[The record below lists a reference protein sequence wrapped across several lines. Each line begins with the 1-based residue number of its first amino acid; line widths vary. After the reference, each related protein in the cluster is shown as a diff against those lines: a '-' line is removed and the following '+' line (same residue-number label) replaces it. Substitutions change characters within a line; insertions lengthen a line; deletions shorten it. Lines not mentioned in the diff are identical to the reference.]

1 MPLATT
7 THAGQIYMYK
17 DSNGS
22 TLLTN
27 RKSADRSLTKVKVT
41 YYPDSNIHSY
51 RNWGNSEASVLPSYS
66 RNKNAFDHIIQQAAQ
81 QHGVSEGLI
90 KAVMH
95 TESGFNVNARS
106 PVGAQGLMQLMPATA
121 RRFNVSNAYD
131 PHENIMAGA
140 KYLAWL
146 LKRFNGN
153 TTLALAGYNAGEG
166 NIAKYGGV
174 PPFRETQDYVRRVTS
189 RYSNLYANGVVP
201 GLVGNRHPVSTP
213 FDTYRAADGLV
224 VIAVAS
230 NRLFERLCQCMG
242 QPELATDPRFID
254 DASRTR
260 HEPQLRAAIEAWT
273 AQHSVEHLCDGLL
286 EAGVP
291 SSPVWDLA
299 EAASSEHARVRQL
312 QFQPPGAAVP
322 CVPQPVFFNGRKPH
336 ALTAAPRLGAD
347 NAIFGLNP
355 TGVNP

>member
-1 MPLATT
+1 MNNKINAFLLYILGTASIMPLATS

-41 YYPDSNIHSY
+41 YYPESNIHSY

-121 RRFNVSNAYD
+121 KRFNVSNAFD
-131 PHENIMAGA
+131 PQQNINAGA

-146 LKRFNGN
+146 MKRFNGN
-153 TTLALAGYNAGEG
+153 TSLVLAGYNAGEG
-166 NIAKYGGV
+166 NVAKYGGI
-174 PPFRETQDYVRRVTS
+174 PPFRETQDYVKRVSS
-189 RYSNLYANGVVP
+189 RYSNLYANGL
-201 GLVGNRHPVSTP
+201 GSL
-213 FDTYRAADGLV
+213 
-224 VIAVAS
+224 AS
-230 NRLFERLCQCMG
+230 
-242 QPELATDPRFID
+242 
-254 DASRTR
+254 S
-260 HEPQLRAAIEAWT
+260 
-273 AQHSVEHLCDGLL
+273 
-286 EAGVP
+286 
-291 SSPVWDLA
+291 
-299 EAASSEHARVRQL
+299 AASSNNGQIIAQSSNYASSTDSIAVQPVKYQRQMIKTAEGIYTDA
-312 QFQPPGAAVP
+312 PGAYATA
-322 CVPQPVFFNGRKPH
+322 H
-336 ALTAAPRLGAD
+336 AIASAKILISD
-347 NAIFGLNP
+347 
-355 TGVNP
+355 

>member
-1 MPLATT
+1 MNNKINAFLLYILGTASIMPLATT

-27 RKSADRSLTKVKVT
+27 RKSANRSLTKVKVT

-166 NIAKYGGV
+166 NVAKYGGV

-189 RYSNLYANGVVP
+189 RYSNLYASGVSASSGSNAITANNNSNTQSQNAQVIAQSDNYTASNHQVAANKRP
-201 GLVGNRHPVSTP
+201 QRQIIM
-213 FDTYRAADGLV
+213 AADGRFTD
-224 VIAVAS
+224 APAGSYATGNATAS
-230 NRLFERLCQCMG
+230 ARI
-242 QPELATDPRFID
+242 FI
-254 DASRTR
+254 
-260 HEPQLRAAIEAWT
+260 
-273 AQHSVEHLCDGLL
+273 
-286 EAGVP
+286 
-291 SSPVWDLA
+291 
-299 EAASSEHARVRQL
+299 SE
-312 QFQPPGAAVP
+312 
-322 CVPQPVFFNGRKPH
+322 
-336 ALTAAPRLGAD
+336 
-347 NAIFGLNP
+347 
-355 TGVNP
+355 